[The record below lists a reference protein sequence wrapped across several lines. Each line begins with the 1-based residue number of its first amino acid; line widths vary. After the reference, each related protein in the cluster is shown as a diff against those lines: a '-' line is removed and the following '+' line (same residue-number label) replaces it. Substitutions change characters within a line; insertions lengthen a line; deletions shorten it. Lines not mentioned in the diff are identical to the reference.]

1 MMSTLEQLQKD
12 IQALPKEAQNLL
24 ADFIEILK
32 KRYSKTTP
40 KAETTENSPYQR
52 FKESGFIGYV
62 SVEDNLSTTYK
73 QVLSEKL
80 SSKYDHR

>member
-1 MMSTLEQLQKD
+1 MLALEKLQKD
-12 IQALPKEAQNLL
+12 IQELPEEAQNLL

-32 KRYSKTTP
+32 KRYP
-40 KAETTENSPYQR
+40 KPAPSEETTEKSSYQR
-52 FKESGFIGYV
+52 FKESGLIGYV
-62 SVEDNLSTTYK
+62 SVEEDLSTTYK